1 VSATQYGE
9 TVWSE
14 LFSGSRPSVTCLEPA
29 VLAVE
34 TAFDLAPQP
43 DTPKTAHDLAFARRT
58 RTHWRLDG
66 GFGTDE
72 KLRWLLARGYQVTV
86 KGFSGRRADN
96 LAKQV
101 QRWTPFGDAWI
112 GTATSPFDY
121 GRPVCLWVK
130 RWSDKGEFH
139 HSFYLTT
146 LKLHSLSQAMQLYN
160 QRGATEI
167 EQFRTD
173 KQGLHLSARRKH
185 GFLAQKALILLND
198 LGHNLLADF
207 YHTALADSPFAGF
220 AAKRIVRDL
229 FSIEG
234 NLVWQGKTLKR
245 IELCQ
250 DNPNAAALLD
260 CLVRYCSS

>member
-1 VSATQYGE
+1 M
-9 TVWSE
+9 
-14 LFSGSRPSVTCLEPA
+14 
-29 VLAVE
+29 LAVE
-34 TAFDLAPQP
+34 TAFDLAPKP
-43 DTPKTAHDLAFARRT
+43 DASKKAHDLAAARRQ
-58 RTHWRLDG
+58 RIHWRLDG

-72 KLRWLLARGYQVTV
+72 KLHWLLARGYQVTV

-101 QRWTPFGDAWI
+101 VRWTPFGDAWI
-112 GTATSPFDY
+112 GKATSPFDY
-121 GRPVCLWVK
+121 GRPVSLWLK
-130 RWSDKGEFH
+130 RWSEKGEFH

-146 LKLHSLSQAMQLYN
+146 LKLHSFSQAMQLYN
-160 QRGATEI
+160 QRGGTEI

-207 YHTALADSPFAGF
+207 YHYALVDSPFTGF

-229 FSIEG
+229 FTIEG
-234 NLVWQGKTLKR
+234 NLVWQGKSLKR

-250 DNPNAAALLD
+250 DHPNANALVD
-260 CLVRYCSS
+260 CLVRYCSA